1 MKRKLLF
8 LHCLILLS
16 MIPTSVGAQ
25 QWSGILDPSR
35 AVDWSQVGVFGG
47 IPTTWPNCTTAACNT
62 LYGGTVT
69 TTSINN
75 ALSSAPAQTVVRFPA
90 GTLTVPAFTAGQ
102 KNVIRRGRAEYQTK
116 LVSSGNTT
124 TLGAGGVPPVG
135 ICD

>member
-90 GTLTVPAFTAGQ
+90 GTFTVAAFSVGQ
-102 KNVIRRGRAEYQTK
+102 NNVILRVQAANQPK
-116 LVSSGNTT
+116 FLSSATT
-124 TLGAGGVPPVG
+124 QPLAPVL
-135 ICD
+135 IPH